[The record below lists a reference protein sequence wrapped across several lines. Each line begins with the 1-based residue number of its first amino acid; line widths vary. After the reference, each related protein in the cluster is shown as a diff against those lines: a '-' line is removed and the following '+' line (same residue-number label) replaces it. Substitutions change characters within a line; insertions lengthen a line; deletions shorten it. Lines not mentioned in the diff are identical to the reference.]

1 VPGVGVKLEVLVDLT
16 VGMRGSQSLVGRPAL
31 GLRVAGGL
39 ACRLCMVDSLAS
51 RVVAV

>member
-1 VPGVGVKLEVLVDLT
+1 MPGVGVKLEVLVDLT